1 MNLRGIFPPIPTP
14 FVDDEVDL
22 PALRSNVRRW
32 MQTPLNGIVVLGSN
46 GEAPLLNEDESD
58 RVIGTARDDVPRGRL
73 LIAGTARESTRETV
87 AATRRAAALGADA
100 VLVRTPGFYKGRMTP
115 DAMIRHY
122 TAVADAS
129 AVPVILYNF
138 PALTGV
144 TLTTATVMRLAEHPN
159 IAAIKESSGDIAQ
172 VGDLAAHAGSGF
184 PVVVG
189 SGHTL
194 FASLAVG
201 ASGGVVALAAVA
213 PELTVRLYELTV
225 ARKHDEAI
233 ALQRRLA
240 PIAKSVTG
248 VYGVPGL
255 KLALDLIGYVGGDP
269 RPPLG
274 PAPPEAIEVIRQ
286 QIAALPGGGGA
297 PPLIEEVAHQ

>member
-14 FVDDEVDL
+14 FTDDEVDL
-22 PALRSNVRRW
+22 PGLRSNVRRW
-32 MQTPLNGIVVLGSN
+32 MQTPLNGLVVLGSN
-46 GEAPLLNEDESD
+46 GEAPLVGEDEAD
-58 RVIGTARDDVPRGRL
+58 RVIATARDDVPRDRL
-73 LIAGTARESTRETV
+73 LIAGTARESTRETI

-100 VLVRTPGFYKGRMTP
+100 VMVRTPGFYKSRMTP
-115 DAMIRHY
+115 EAFIKHY

-129 AVPVILYNF
+129 SIPIILYNF

-144 TLTTATVMRLAEHPN
+144 NLSTATVARLAEHPN
-159 IAAIKESSGDIAQ
+159 IVAVKESSGDIAQ
-172 VGDLAAHAGSGF
+172 ISELAAQARSGF
-184 PVVVG
+184 SVIVG

-201 ASGGVVALAAVA
+201 AAGGVVALAAVA
-213 PELTVRLYELTV
+213 PELTVRMYQLTV
-225 ARKHDEAI
+225 TGMHAEAM
-233 ALQRRLA
+233 ALQRQLA
-240 PIAKSVTG
+240 PISKSVTT

-274 PAPPEAIEVIRQ
+274 PAPPEAIEIIREQ
-286 QIAALPGGGGA
+286 LAAL
-297 PPLIEEVAHQ
+297 EEVAHP